1 MPRIIKLVQV
11 TAENNNKFYDMT
23 EKSDGSWTAHWGRVG
38 ATGETMDYPSGLWD
52 KKYKEKIKKGYR
64 DITGIVSVAKQ
75 TNDDTADIKIDKA
88 SPAVSALVNYLQGA
102 AKDTIKQNYT
112 VQVADVTE
120 QQIKAAQ
127 ELIDKLVAIEQS
139 KRLDKDK
146 TNEVLLD
153 LYHVIPRKMSHMSK
167 FLLQDDSK
175 KDFFRELL
183 SNEQSLL
190 DVMQGQVSTVAK
202 KSTSKSMDLAAL
214 NLFLGEADT
223 KDIDLIKKSTDLI
236 IGKSTKIFTVSHG
249 LHEKAY
255 SAIPEKHAKLLYHGS
270 RNENWWSII
279 NAGLKIRPSNAI
291 HTGSMFGDG
300 IYFANKAA
308 KSIGY
313 SSLSGSYWAK
323 GNGSKGFLA
332 LYSVNLG
339 NSWDV
344 FKNGARHT
352 GSMSSLN
359 LKKCRDNGYD
369 SVFARGGAD
378 LRNDEFIIYE
388 NGRCKIKYLIEM
400 NK

>member
-1 MPRIIKLVQV
+1 MPRIVKLIQV
-11 TAENNNKFYDMT
+11 TAANNNKFYDMT
-23 EKSDGSWTAHWGRVG
+23 EKTDGSWTAHWGRVG
-38 ATGETMDYPSGLWD
+38 ATGETMDYSAALWD
-52 KKYKEKIKKGYR
+52 KKYREKIKKGYR
-64 DITGIVSVAKQ
+64 DITEMRSVAKQ
-75 TNDDTADIKIDKA
+75 EADEPEVKIANA
-88 SPAVSALVNYLQGA
+88 STAVSDLVNYLQGA
-102 AKDTIKQNYT
+102 ARDTIKQNYT

-120 QQIKAAQ
+120 AQIKAAQ
-127 ELIDKLVAIEQS
+127 DLIDKLVTIEQARS
-139 KRLDKDK
+139 LDKEK
-146 TNEVLLD
+146 TNAVLLE
-153 LYHVIPRKMSHMSK
+153 LYQVIPRKMNHIK
-167 FLLQDDSK
+167 HFILQDDSK

-190 DVMQGQVSTVAK
+190 DVMQGQVSTVSK
-202 KSTSKSMDLAAL
+202 KTSKSMDLAAL
-214 NLFLGEADT
+214 NLLLGEASAQ
-223 KDIDLIKKSTDLI
+223 DINLIKTTTDLI
-236 IGKSTKIFTVSHG
+236 IGKSTKIYTVSHG

-255 SAIPEKHAKLLYHGS
+255 QAIPEKHAKLLYHGS
-270 RNENWWSII
+270 RNENWWSIL

-308 KSIGY
+308 KSLGY
-313 SSLSGSYWAK
+313 SSLSGSYWSK
-323 GNGSKGFLA
+323 GNANKAFLA

-344 FKNGARHT
+344 FKGGQRHN

-359 LKKCRDNGYD
+359 LKKCRDNGFD

-388 NGRCKIKYLIEM
+388 NGRCKIKYLVEI

>member
-1 MPRIIKLVQV
+1 MPRIIKLIQV

-38 ATGETMDYPSGLWD
+38 ASGETMDYPAALWD
-52 KKYKEKIKKGYR
+52 KKYREKVKKGYR
-64 DITGIVSVAKQ
+64 DITDMRSVAKVD
-75 TNDDTADIKIDKA
+75 NDEAEIKIDKA
-88 SPAVSALVNYLQGA
+88 SPAISTLVNFLQGA

-120 QQIKAAQ
+120 TQIKAAQ
-127 ELIDKLVAIEQS
+127 ELIDQLVTIEQARS
-139 KRLDKDK
+139 LDKDK
-146 TNEVLLD
+146 TNKVLLE
-153 LYHVIPRKMSHMSK
+153 LYQVIPRKMNHIK
-167 FLLQDDSK
+167 HFILQDDSK

-190 DVMQGQVSTVAK
+190 DVMQGQVSTVSK
-202 KSTSKSMDLAAL
+202 KTSKSMDLAAL
-214 NLFLGEADT
+214 NLLLGEAES
-223 KDIDLIKKSTDLI
+223 KDVDLIKKSTDLI

-255 SAIPEKHAKLLYHGS
+255 SAITEKHAKLLYHGS
-270 RNENWWSII
+270 RNENWWSIL

-308 KSIGY
+308 KSLGY
-313 SSLSGSYWAK
+313 SSLSGSHWA
-323 GNGSKGFLA
+323 GGSSKRAFLA

-344 FKNGARHT
+344 FKGGQRHT

-388 NGRCKIKYLIEM
+388 NGRCKIKYLVEI

>member
-1 MPRIIKLVQV
+1 
-11 TAENNNKFYDMT
+11 
-23 EKSDGSWTAHWGRVG
+23 VG

-52 KKYKEKIKKGYR
+52 KKYREKLKKGYR
-64 DITGIVSVAKQ
+64 DITDMRSVAKQ
-75 TNDDTADIKIDKA
+75 DNDEAEIKVDKA

-102 AKDTIKQNYT
+102 AKDTIRQNYT

-120 QQIKAAQ
+120 AQIKAAQ
-127 ELIDKLVAIEQS
+127 ELIDQLVAIEQS
-139 KRLDKDK
+139 KRLEKDK
-146 TNEVLLD
+146 TNKILLE
-153 LYHVIPRKMSHMSK
+153 LYQVIPRKMNHIK
-167 FLLQDDSK
+167 HFILQDDSK

-190 DVMQGQVSTVAK
+190 DVMQGQVSTVSK
-202 KSTSKSMDLAAL
+202 KTSKSMDLAAL
-214 NLFLGEADT
+214 NLLLGEADS

-236 IGKSTKIFTVSHG
+236 IGKSTKIYTVSHG
-249 LHEKAY
+249 MHEKAY

-344 FKNGARHT
+344 FKGGQRHT

-388 NGRCKIKYLIEM
+388 NGRCKIQYLIEM